1 MTLKEV
7 SMRFCMDLDKLR
19 GYEANGL
26 LTHATLS
33 DGTFDYRESDVRRIG
48 IINKLL
54 KSGMTAN
61 EVKSYH
67 AADRDGQ
74 LRILRKQRC
83 VLLVEI
89 HDKQQLLDEVDFLI
103 EEKRKG

>member
-7 SMRFCMDLDKLR
+7 SMRFCMDLNKLR
-19 GYEANGL
+19 SYEANGL
-26 LTHATLS
+26 LPHTTLS
-33 DGTFDYRESDVRRIG
+33 DGTIDYRESDIRQIG
-48 IINKLL
+48 FINKLF

-83 VLLVEI
+83 VLLDEI
-89 HDKQQLLDEVDFLI
+89 HGKQQLLDEMDYLI